1 MYAYR
6 VAVKRDGEIYELPIV
21 TTKEPSMTEALEVC
35 KGYGRAMDGEIVSVA
50 PVTLKDAAG
59 VVDQV
64 TGEFFDI
71 KELASACAQMLG
83 SVAVP
88 GEEQIMS
95 VIQLTAI
102 LKEKAQRAMELVD
115 VLDKI
120 TFPLTAPEVADK

>member
-1 MYAYR
+1 MFAYR
-6 VAVKRDGEIYELPIV
+6 VSVKRDGDIHELPLV
-21 TTKEPSMTEALEVC
+21 MTKEPSMDEALDVC

-50 PVTLKDAAG
+50 PVTLKDAEG

-83 SVAVP
+83 SVSRP

-102 LKEKAQRAMELVD
+102 LKEKTQRAMELVD
-115 VLDKI
+115 VLDKV
-120 TFPLTAPEVADK
+120 TFPLTVPEVANE